1 MTQGVVFT
9 LTVRPA
15 GDSAAGSPEG
25 TRVPFLAKGT
35 DMGLLSA
42 GALGCLGTRP
52 ESTSH
57 QVWEVHSERKKSYYL
72 FLKKKSYHPILKKK
86 VATPF

>member
-42 GALGCLGTRP
+42 GALGCRGDQAREHFPPGLGGT
-52 ESTSH
+52 
-57 QVWEVHSERKKSYYL
+57 
-72 FLKKKSYHPILKKK
+72 F
-86 VATPF
+86 